1 MEDKFDKRAAPSA
14 IAMNSSSLNSSVG
27 SNTSSISDSTINLK
41 SKLTSIIKKL
51 NTIFVGEYLER
62 RLVKNHPSP
71 VYKDIVVV
79 DKDEEIVK
87 ILKQIYNVV
96 REELNGEKSL
106 GITRTIIDDEV
117 QDYKLWVDLDP
128 TPLGKYWFQIKS
140 VKIYDNTVQFNLK
153 RLKSF
158 HNTSRRSTI
167 PEEYPE
173 FDINEILTYHNFVE
187 ASKFL
192 AVVLMSLITLLANF
206 LWYFADFSIKITHEL
221 SNLVRALTPILFGL
235 YEFLSR
241 CVGGLYW
248 LIFMLCRGTSV
259 APPRQPIALMPNVRR
274 SGYDTR
280 NTYGRYR

>member
-1 MEDKFDKRAAPSA
+1 
-14 IAMNSSSLNSSVG
+14 MNSSSLNSSVG
-27 SNTSSISDSTINLK
+27 SSTSSICDATINLK
-41 SKLTSIIKKL
+41 SKLTSIIKKS

-62 RLVKNHPSP
+62 RLVKNHPSS

-79 DKDEEIVK
+79 EKDEEIVK

-158 HNTSRRSTI
+158 HNPSRRSTT

-192 AVVLMSLITLLANF
+192 AVVSMSLITLLANF
-206 LWYFADFSIKITHEL
+206 LWYSADFSIKITHEL

-274 SGYDTR
+274 SGYDRR